1 MLLNFG
7 QPSNGII
14 QVAYVVESIDT
25 AMGDFTR
32 RLNMGPWFVS
42 GPFVP
47 KQGRYRSKPT
57 HMRLTLAVAFAGHM
71 MFELI
76 EQHDKEP
83 SVYRET
89 IETRGY
95 GFHHWAMPVADL
107 DREVA
112 RYQALGYEEAFS
124 DLSPRGARIA
134 YMDTTRDL
142 PGMLE
147 LIEMSPD
154 LEGKYTRMHLA
165 SVGWDGSDPIR
176 RAE

>member
-7 QPSNGII
+7 QPANGII
-14 QVAYVVESIDT
+14 QVAYVVENIET

-32 RLNMGPWFVS
+32 RLGMGPWFVS

-47 KQGRYRSKPT
+47 KQGRYRGKPT
-57 HMRLTLAVAFAGHM
+57 HMRLTLAVTFAGHV

-76 EQHDKEP
+76 EQHDEEP
-83 SVYRET
+83 SVYREM
-89 IETRGY
+89 IDTRGY
-95 GFHHWAMPVADL
+95 GFHHWAMPVENL
-107 DREVA
+107 DAAVA
-112 RYQALGYEEAFS
+112 RYAADGYEVAFS

-134 YMDTTRDL
+134 YLDSLRDL

-154 LEGKYTRMHLA
+154 LEGKYTRMYLA
-165 SVGWDGSDPIR
+165 SVGWDGRDPIR